1 MTNQV
6 DISKRIQS
14 LLDHRLELV
23 RVEGQRIVLVVKES
37 MKTPDRGK
45 LLLDTEKYLRREL
58 SRPVEVYLEPRGDIN
73 KLRQQLRGISLDGSR
88 DEVFEERYKSGETSN
103 TGVGDKDDE

>member
-6 DISKRIQS
+6 EISEKIRS
-14 LLDHRLELV
+14 LLDPRLELV
-23 RVEGQRIVLVVKES
+23 RVEGQRVVLLVKEV

-58 SRPVEVYLEPRGDIN
+58 SRPVEIYLDPRGDIN

-88 DEVFEERYKSGETSN
+88 DEVFEERYNNPETSN